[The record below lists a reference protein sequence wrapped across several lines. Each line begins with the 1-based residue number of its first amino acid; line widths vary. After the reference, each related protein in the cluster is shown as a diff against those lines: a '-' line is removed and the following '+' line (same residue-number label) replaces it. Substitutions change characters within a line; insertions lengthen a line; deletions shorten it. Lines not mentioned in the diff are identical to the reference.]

1 MKVLIVED
9 EAPIAQSLVR
19 MVQGLR
25 PGTEIVGITTD
36 IPGSRSMIAA
46 HPDLDLILSDIKI
59 DDGLSFSVFD
69 KLQTEA
75 MVVFTTAYDEYALKA
90 FDYNCI
96 DYLMKPVSREAL
108 ERALSRCERHLPR
121 ADTGAIRS
129 VSDQITRKTADF
141 RRRFFLQRGQDTMIC
156 DVSEIGYIYSEKGAT
171 RVFLTDG
178 KWGDLDCSLLE
189 FAQGLQ
195 SDRFVRISRQA
206 IVNIDFVGS
215 ISPGPGRDST
225 VTLNKPFPGKSFV
238 ITQERKKELLGVL
251 KGKG

>member
-1 MKVLIVED
+1 MKVLIIED
-9 EAPIAQSLVR
+9 GAPIAQSLVR

-36 IPGSRSMIAA
+36 IPSSRAMIAA
-46 HPDLDLILSDIKI
+46 HPDLDLILSDIRI

-69 KLQTEA
+69 KVQTEA

-96 DYLMKPVSREAL
+96 DYLMKPVLREAL
-108 ERALSRCERHLPR
+108 ERALSRSERHLPR

-178 KWGDLDCSLLE
+178 KWGGGTWTALCLSSRKDCSRI
-189 FAQGLQ
+189 GLCASAVKPSSISTS
-195 SDRFVRISRQA
+195 SDRFLQGLGEIPPSPLTNHSRE
-206 IVNIDFVGS
+206 NLS
-215 ISPGPGRDST
+215 
-225 VTLNKPFPGKSFV
+225 
-238 ITQERKKELLGVL
+238 
-251 KGKG
+251 